1 MTFPAGFVWGAST
14 AAYQIEGGGEAGG
27 GGAGGGGGRGSVWDL
42 FSWARGVPG
51 GEAAGGHEGLWPR
64 DLDLLRDLGVGA
76 YRFSVAWSR
85 VQPGG
90 RGRAS
95 VPGLAFY
102 DRLTDELLGRGVQPW
117 AALHHWDLPQ
127 ALQDAGGWL
136 ARDTAYRFEE
146 YASLVAERLADRVAA
161 FVTLTDPFTVV
172 AQGHV
177 LGTHAPGLRLGLE
190 AFPAAHHG
198 LLAHGLAVRALRE
211 AGARQVGLANGYAPA
226 WPATDRDERAATLMS
241 TLRGDLFTDPLLRGE
256 YPTAL
261 LNLLSERAPQVLEAV
276 RAGDHAVMAAP
287 LDFLG
292 VHYTQPDWVRSRSGS
307 RLGLEVGTVP
317 DRERTASGASV
328 VPEGLTQ
335 TLTGLKARYG
345 DTCPPLIVTVGS
357 AGAADTDTPDEGGRV
372 RDDARIRYLDRHLEA
387 VADALT
393 QGAPV
398 RGVFVHSLL
407 DGFEWDAGYRLRTGL
422 VHVDFGTLERTP
434 RDSYRWLRDR
444 LRTQG

>member
-14 AAYQIEGGGEAGG
+14 AAYQIEGGGG
-27 GGAGGGGGRGSVWDL
+27 GGATGGPEGREGRGSVWDL

-51 GEAAGGHEGLWPR
+51 GEAAGGHARHWPQ

-76 YRFSVAWSR
+76 YRFSVSWSR

-90 RGRAS
+90 RGRFS

-127 ALQDAGGWL
+127 ALQDGGGWL

-146 YASLVAERLADRVAA
+146 YASRVAERLADRVSA
-161 FVTLTDPFTVV
+161 FVTLTDPFTAV
-172 AQGHV
+172 AQGYV
-177 LGTHAPGLRLGLE
+177 RGRHAPGLRLGLE
-190 AFPAAHHG
+190 AFAAAHHA

-211 AGARQVGLANGYAPA
+211 AGARQVGVANGYAPA
-226 WPATDRDERAATLMS
+226 WPATDRDERAATLMGA
-241 TLRGDLFTDPLLRGE
+241 LRGDLFTDPLLRGG
-256 YPTAL
+256 YPAAL

-292 VHYTQPDWVRSRSGS
+292 VHYTQPDWVRAGRGL
-307 RLGLEVGTVP
+307 LGLEVGTVP

-345 DTCPPLIVTVGS
+345 DTCPPLIVTVGF
-357 AGAADTDTPDEGGRV
+357 AGAADTDTPDGEGRV
-372 RDDARIRYLDRHLEA
+372 RDDARIRFLDRHLEA

-444 LRTQG
+444 LRAQG